1 MPNNADPIS
10 AAQAATETGI
20 PKRTILAAITR
31 GDLKAKKLPG
41 LRGAYIINR
50 RNLDA
55 YISKKQAPAPIT
67 GTDGKTY
74 AVRHN
79 AVVEAK
85 DELSAIDI
93 ETSPDKYRD
102 KFSDLVDAEGARR
115 EIARQVGIRTGTT
128 STGSAPISGSSLTPQ
143 ACSCHEKR

>member
-55 YISKKQAPAPIT
+55 YISKKQAA
-67 GTDGKTY
+67 
-74 AVRHN
+74 
-79 AVVEAK
+79 
-85 DELSAIDI
+85 
-93 ETSPDKYRD
+93 
-102 KFSDLVDAEGARR
+102 
-115 EIARQVGIRTGTT
+115 
-128 STGSAPISGSSLTPQ
+128 
-143 ACSCHEKR
+143 